1 MTVPGSG
8 PIISSAM
15 VAPAIHTM
23 VRGGKLSPLPRRVVH
38 TTADYPAREHILG
51 IYLPL
56 EFLADPTRH
65 GQCTLWRHVS
75 LELKDAEIELSETLG
90 DGQIRCIIVI
100 WATWVFVCPSQSFA
114 RAHVPYGTADPRP
127 VEGGRCVGGRTS
139 GVFGRRDWRCRRLC
153 CGRRLLR
160 GAATDCQNRRT

>member
-1 MTVPGSG
+1 
-8 PIISSAM
+8 M

-75 LELKDAEIELSETLG
+75 LELKDAEIELSETVG

-114 RAHVPYGTADPRP
+114 RAHVPYGTADPGP
-127 VEGGRCVGGRTS
+127 IEGGRCVGGRTS
-139 GVFGRRDWRCRRLC
+139 GVSGRRD
-153 CGRRLLR
+153 
-160 GAATDCQNRRT
+160 